1 MGPVE
6 MVDDVMHL
14 SADPN
19 RAAEINRRLV
29 EAGVAVSEL
38 RVTERSLEEV
48 FMQLTHREEA

>member
-1 MGPVE
+1 